1 MKKFLITLDL
11 TLSGDFEIE
20 AKTEKE
26 AKEKIMHKYF
36 DNYMK
41 SNMHELSREVYEIEE
56 IEEI

>member
-20 AKTEKE
+20 AENEQE
-26 AKEKIMHKYF
+26 AKEQIMHKYF

-41 SNMHELSREVYEIEE
+41 ANMHELSREIYQIEVL
-56 IEEI
+56 